1 MMKRNYTEVATK
13 APESLVFYKS
23 ITDYIMINSAIYI
36 NGRLKIHIP
45 TKKHLQHS

>member
-1 MMKRNYTEVATK
+1 MKKRNYIEVATK

-23 ITDYIMINSAIYI
+23 ITDYIMINSEIYI

-45 TKKHLQHS
+45 KKKNL